1 MKAVRYERFE
11 GPLPLVDVPDPTPTP
26 DGVVVKVGAS
36 GLCRSDWH
44 GWMGHDADVR
54 VPHVPGHEFA
64 GTVLETGKAVRKW
77 KPGDRITVPF
87 SMGCGACERCRA
99 GDEQICDRY
108 YQPGFTGW
116 GSFAEY
122 VALPYADVN
131 LVPLPDSMTFTTAA
145 LLGCRFAT
153 AYRAVVGQGRTR
165 PGEWVAVHGCGG
177 VGLSATMI
185 ARALGARVIGVD
197 IAADRLELARVCGA
211 EHVLDGREG
220 TDVAAVIREVTGGG
234 AHLSIDALGSP
245 ATCRNSI
252 LSLRKRGRHVQVGL
266 LLADQSDPP
275 VPMSQV
281 VARELEIRGTHGLQ
295 AREYPGMLDLIAT
308 GQLHPEKLLGKTI
321 ALAQVGPELAAMAAF
336 PGVGVTIAV
345 LDSVPVRLK

>member
-1 MKAVRYERFE
+1 MKAIRYDTFG
-11 GPLPLVDVPDPTPTP
+11 GPLHLVDVPDPTPSP

-44 GWMGHDADVR
+44 GWKGHDADVT

-64 GTVLETGKAVRKW
+64 GTVSATGRDVCKW
-77 KPGDRITVPF
+77 KKGDRITVPF
-87 SMGCGACERCRA
+87 SMGCGTCERCRA

-116 GSFAEY
+116 GTFAEF

-131 LVPLPDSMTFTTAA
+131 LVRLPDSMSFTTAA

-153 AYRAVVGQGRTR
+153 AYRAVVAQGRVR
-165 PGEWVAVHGCGG
+165 PGEWVVVHGCGG

-185 ARALGARVIGVD
+185 ARALDARVIAVD
-197 IAADRLELARVCGA
+197 IAADKLELARACGA
-211 EHVLDGREG
+211 EVVIDARTTG
-220 TDVAAVIREVTGGG
+220 DVAGAIREVTAGG
-234 AHLSIDALGSP
+234 AHVSIDALGSP

-252 LSLRKRGRHVQVGL
+252 LSLRKRGRHIQVGL
-266 LLADQSDPP
+266 LLADQSEPP

-281 VARELEIRGTHGLQ
+281 IARELEIRGTHGLQ
-295 AREYPGMLDLIAT
+295 AREYAGMLELITT
-308 GQLHPEKLLGKTI
+308 GRLHPEKLLGKTI
-321 ALAQVGPELAAMAAF
+321 GLSQVGPELAMMDSF
-336 PGVGVTIAV
+336 PGVGVTVAV
-345 LDSVPVRLK
+345 LE

>member
-1 MKAVRYERFE
+1 MKAIRYDTFG
-11 GPLPLVDVPDPTPTP
+11 GPVHLVDVPDPTPSA

-44 GWMGHDADVR
+44 GWKGHDADVK

-64 GTVLETGKAVRKW
+64 GTVSATGKDVRKW
-77 KPGDRITVPF
+77 KKGDRITVPF
-87 SMGCGACERCRA
+87 SMGCGTCERCRA

-116 GSFAEY
+116 GTFAEF
-122 VALPYADVN
+122 VALPFAEVN
-131 LVPLPDSMTFTTAA
+131 LVRLPDSMSFTTAA

-153 AYRAVVGQGRTR
+153 AYRAVVAQARTR

-185 ARALGARVIGVD
+185 ARALDARVIAVD
-197 IAADRLELARVCGA
+197 IAADKLELARVCGA
-211 EHVLDGREG
+211 EVVIDARTIG
-220 TDVAAVIREVTGGG
+220 DVAGAIREVTAGG
-234 AHLSIDALGSP
+234 AHVSIDALGSP

-252 LSLRKRGRHVQVGL
+252 LSLRKRGRHIQVGL
-266 LLADQSDPP
+266 LLADQSEPP

-281 VARELEIRGTHGLQ
+281 IARELEIRGTHGLQ
-295 AREYPGMLDLIAT
+295 AREYAAMLDLVT
-308 GQLHPEKLLGKTI
+308 MGQLHPEKLLGKTI
-321 ALAQVGPELAAMAAF
+321 TLSQIGPELAAMDSF
-336 PGVGVTIAV
+336 PGVGVTVAV
-345 LDSVPVRLK
+345 LD

>member
-1 MKAVRYERFE
+1 MKAVRYDTFE
-11 GPLPLVDVPDPTPTP
+11 GPLRLVEVPDPKPSR
-26 DGVVVKVGAS
+26 DGVVVQVGAS

-64 GTVLETGKAVRKW
+64 GTVIETGGDVRKW
-77 KPGDRITVPF
+77 KKGDRITVPF
-87 SMGCGACERCRA
+87 SMGCGSCERCRA

-116 GSFAEY
+116 GTFAEY

-131 LVPLPDSMTFTTAA
+131 LVRLPDSMTFTTAA

-153 AYRAVVGQGRTR
+153 AYRAVVAQGRPQ

-185 ARALGARVIGVD
+185 ARALHARVIGVD
-197 IAADRLELARVCGA
+197 IAAEKLELARSCGA
-211 EHVLDGREG
+211 EIVIDALEG
-220 TDVAAVIREVTGGG
+220 PDVAGAIRELTGGG
-234 AHLSIDALGSP
+234 AHVSIDALGSP

-266 LLADQSDPP
+266 LLADESDPP

-295 AREYPGMLDLIAT
+295 AREYAGLLDLIT
-308 GQLHPEKLLGKTI
+308 NGQLHPEKLLGKTI
-321 ALAQVGPELAAMAAF
+321 SLPQVGPELAGMGSF
-336 PGVGVTIAV
+336 PGVGVTVAV
-345 LDSVPVRLK
+345 LD

>member
-1 MKAVRYERFE
+1 MKAVRYEEFG
-11 GPLPLVDVPDPTPTP
+11 GPLRLVDLPDPTPRA
-26 DGVVVKVGAS
+26 DGVVIKVGAS

-44 GWMGHDADVR
+44 GWKGHDADVK

-64 GTVLETGKAVRKW
+64 GTVIATGADVRKW
-77 KPGDRITVPF
+77 RPGDRVTVPF
-87 SMGCGACERCRA
+87 SMGCGTCERCRA

-116 GSFAEY
+116 GTFAEL

-131 LVPLPDSMTFTTAA
+131 LVRLPDSMTFTTAA

-153 AYRAVVGQGRTR
+153 AYRAVVAQGRTR

-185 ARALGARVIGVD
+185 AQATGARVIGVD
-197 IAADRLELARVCGA
+197 IAADKLAFARSCGA
-211 EHVLDGREG
+211 EIVIDANVTE
-220 TDVAAVIREVTGGG
+220 DVAGVIREVTGGG
-234 AHLSIDALGSP
+234 AQVSIDALGSP

-252 LSLRKRGRHVQVGL
+252 LSLRKRGRHIQVGL
-266 LLADQSDPP
+266 LLADQSEPP

-281 VARELEIRGTHGLQ
+281 IARELEIRGTHGLQ
-295 AREYPGMLDLIAT
+295 AREYAGMLDLITT
-308 GQLHPEKLLGKTI
+308 GRLQPEKLLGKTI
-321 ALAQVGPELAAMAAF
+321 ALSQVGPELARMDSF
-336 PGVGVTIAV
+336 PGVGVTVAV
-345 LDSVPVRLK
+345 LEY

>member
-1 MKAVRYERFE
+1 MKAVRYDTFE
-11 GPLPLVDVPDPTPTP
+11 GPLRLVDVPDPTPTP
-26 DGVVVKVGAS
+26 DGVVVRVGAS

-44 GWMGHDADVR
+44 GWQGHDADVK

-64 GTVLETGKAVRKW
+64 GTVIETGTDVRKW
-77 KPGDRITVPF
+77 KQGDRITVPF
-87 SMGCGACERCRA
+87 SMGCGTCERCRA

-131 LVPLPDSMTFTTAA
+131 LVRLPDAMTFRAAA

-185 ARALGARVIGVD
+185 AQAQGARVIGVD
-197 IAADRLELARVCGA
+197 IARDKLELARSCGA
-211 EHVLDGREG
+211 EIVIDAK
-220 TDVAAVIREVTGGG
+220 TTADVAGAIRELTGGG
-234 AHLSIDALGSP
+234 AHVSIDCLGSP
-245 ATCRNSI
+245 ATCRKFDPLTPEAGPAHPGGTAPRRSERAARAHESGDRARARNPGDARSAGEGIRRDAGVDHDGTAAPGEAVGKNDYSI
-252 LSLRKRGRHVQVGL
+252 AGR
-266 LLADQSDPP
+266 P
-275 VPMSQV
+275 
-281 VARELEIRGTHGLQ
+281 
-295 AREYPGMLDLIAT
+295 
-308 GQLHPEKLLGKTI
+308 
-321 ALAQVGPELAAMAAF
+321 
-336 PGVGVTIAV
+336 
-345 LDSVPVRLK
+345 

>member
-1 MKAVRYERFE
+1 
-11 GPLPLVDVPDPTPTP
+11 
-26 DGVVVKVGAS
+26 
-36 GLCRSDWH
+36 
-44 GWMGHDADVR
+44 MGHDVDVK

-64 GTVLETGKAVRKW
+64 GTVLATGKDVRKW
-77 KPGDRITVPF
+77 KKGDRITVPF
-87 SMGCGACERCRA
+87 SMGCGSCERCRA

-116 GSFAEY
+116 GTFAEY

-131 LVPLPDSMTFTTAA
+131 LVRLPDSMTFTTAA

-197 IAADRLELARVCGA
+197 IAADKLALARSCGA
-211 EHVLDGREG
+211 EIVIDVLEG
-220 TDVAAVIREVTGGG
+220 ADVAVAIREVTGGG
-234 AHLSIDALGSP
+234 AHVSIDALGSP

-252 LSLRKRGRHVQVGL
+252 LSLRKRGRHIQVGL
-266 LLADQSDPP
+266 LLADHSDPP

-295 AREYPGMLDLIAT
+295 AREYAGLLDLIT
-308 GQLHPEKLLGKTI
+308 KEQLHPEKLLGKTI
-321 ALAQVGPELAAMAAF
+321 TLSQVGRELAGMGSF
-336 PGVGVTIAV
+336 PGLGVTIAV
-345 LDSVPVRLK
+345 LD

>member
-1 MKAVRYERFE
+1 MKAVRYDRFD
-11 GPLPLVDVPDPTPTP
+11 GPLDLVDVLDPTPTR

-44 GWMGHDADVR
+44 GWKGHDADVK

-64 GTVLETGKAVRKW
+64 GTVIETGKDVRRW
-77 KPGDRITVPF
+77 KSGDRITVPF
-87 SMGCGACERCRA
+87 SMGCGTCERCRA

-131 LVPLPDSMTFTTAA
+131 LVRLPDAMTVTTAA

-153 AYRAVVGQGRTR
+153 AWRAVVGQGRTR

-185 ARALGARVIGVD
+185 ARALDARVIGVD
-197 IAADRLELARVCGA
+197 IAPDKLALARSCGA
-211 EHVLDGREG
+211 EIVIDGQA
-220 TDVAAVIREVTGGG
+220 TADVAGTIRDLTGGG
-234 AHLSIDALGSP
+234 AQVSIDALGSP

-252 LSLRKRGRHVQVGL
+252 LSLAKRGRHIQVGL
-266 LLADQSDPP
+266 LLADQSEPP
-275 VPMSQV
+275 VPMGPV
-281 VARELEIRGTHGLQ
+281 IARELEIRGTHGLQ
-295 AREYPGMLDLIAT
+295 AREYPGMLELINI
-308 GQLHPEKLLGKTI
+308 GRLRPERMLGKTI
-321 ALAQVGPELAAMAAF
+321 TLSDVGRELAAMDAF
-336 PGVGVTIAV
+336 PGVGVTVAV
-345 LDSVPVRLK
+345 QD

>member
-1 MKAVRYERFE
+1 MKAVRYDTFE
-11 GPLPLVDVPDPTPTP
+11 GPLRLVDLPDPRPTP
-26 DGVVVKVGAS
+26 DGVVVKVAAS

-44 GWMGHDADVR
+44 GWKGHDADVK

-64 GTVLETGKAVRKW
+64 GTVIETGRDVRLW
-77 KPGDRITVPF
+77 TVGDRITAPF
-87 SMGCGACERCRA
+87 SMGCGTCERCRA

-131 LVPLPDSMTFTTAA
+131 LVRLADSMTFTTAA

-153 AYRAVVGQGRTR
+153 AYRAVVGQGGTQ

-185 ARALGARVIGVD
+185 ARALDARVIGVD
-197 IAADRLELARVCGA
+197 IARDKLELARSCGA
-211 EHVLDGREG
+211 ELVIDANE
-220 TDVAAVIREVTGGG
+220 TPDVAGAIRDLTGGG
-234 AHLSIDALGSP
+234 AQVSIDALGSP
-245 ATCRNSI
+245 ATCRSSI
-252 LSLRKRGRHVQVGL
+252 LSLRKRGRHIKVGL
-266 LLADQSDPP
+266 LLAEQSEPP

-281 VARELEIRGTHGLQ
+281 IARELEIRGTHGLQ
-295 AREYPGMLDLIAT
+295 AREYAGMLELINR
-308 GQLHPEKLLGKTI
+308 GRLHPEQLLGKTI
-321 ALAQVGPELAAMAAF
+321 ALSEVGAELARMGSF

-345 LDSVPVRLK
+345 LD

>member
-1 MKAVRYERFE
+1 MKAIRYDTFE
-11 GPLPLVDVPDPTPTP
+11 GPLRLVDVPDPTPTA
-26 DGVVVKVGAS
+26 DGVVVKVAAS

-44 GWMGHDADVR
+44 GWMGHDVDVK

-64 GTVLETGKAVRKW
+64 GTVLETGKDVRKW
-77 KPGDRITVPF
+77 KKGDRITVPF

-131 LVPLPDSMTFTTAA
+131 LVRLPDAMSFTTAA

-153 AYRAVVGQGRTR
+153 AYRAVIGQGRTR
-165 PGEWVAVHGCGG
+165 PGEWVAVHGAGG

-185 ARALGARVIGVD
+185 ARALDARVIAVD
-197 IAADRLELARVCGA
+197 IAAEKLALAQACGA
-211 EHVLDGREG
+211 EIVVDATKLA
-220 TDVAAVIREVTGGG
+220 DVAGAIRELTGGG
-234 AHLSIDALGSP
+234 AHVSLDALGSP

-252 LSLRKRGRHVQVGL
+252 LSLRKRGRHIQVGL
-266 LLADQSDPP
+266 LQTDPP
-275 VPMSQV
+275 LPMSQLI
-281 VARELEIRGTHGLQ
+281 ARELEIRGTHGLQ
-295 AREYPGMLDLIAT
+295 AREYVGMLDLIT
-308 GQLHPEKLLGKTI
+308 KGKLHPEKLLGRTI
-321 ALAQVGPELAAMAAF
+321 TLPEVGAELAAMDSF
-336 PGVGVTIAV
+336 RSVGVTVAV
-345 LDSVPVRLK
+345 LEGP

>member
-1 MKAVRYERFE
+1 MKAVRYDTFE
-11 GPLPLVDVPDPTPTP
+11 GPLRLVEVPDPKPSR
-26 DGVVVKVGAS
+26 DGVVVQVGAS

-64 GTVLETGKAVRKW
+64 GTVIETGGDVRKW
-77 KPGDRITVPF
+77 KKGDRITVPF
-87 SMGCGACERCRA
+87 SMGCGSCERCRA

-116 GSFAEY
+116 GTFAEY

-131 LVPLPDSMTFTTAA
+131 LVRLPDSMTFTTAA

-185 ARALGARVIGVD
+185 ARALHARVIGVD
-197 IAADRLELARVCGA
+197 IAAEKLELARSCGA
-211 EHVLDGREG
+211 EIVIDALEG
-220 TDVAAVIREVTGGG
+220 PDVAGAIRELTGGG
-234 AHLSIDALGSP
+234 AHVSIDALGSP

-252 LSLRKRGRHVQVGL
+252 LSLRKRGRHIQVGL

-295 AREYPGMLDLIAT
+295 ARQYAGLLDLIT
-308 GQLHPEKLLGKTI
+308 NGQLHPEKLLGKTI
-321 ALAQVGPELAAMAAF
+321 SLPQVGPELAGMGSF
-336 PGVGVTIAV
+336 PGVGVTVAV
-345 LDSVPVRLK
+345 LD

>member
-1 MKAVRYERFE
+1 VKAVRYDRFG
-11 GPLPLVDVPDPTPTP
+11 GPLRLVDVPDPTLAP

-44 GWMGHDADVR
+44 GWKGHDADVK
-54 VPHVPGHEFA
+54 VPHVPGHELA
-64 GTVLETGKAVRKW
+64 GTVAEAGKDVRKW
-77 KPGDRITVPF
+77 KTGDRITVPF
-87 SMGCGACERCRA
+87 SMGCGRCERCRA

-131 LVPLPDSMTFTTAA
+131 LVRLPDAMTFTTAA

-165 PGEWVAVHGCGG
+165 PGEWVVVHGCGG

-185 ARALGARVIGVD
+185 ARALDARVIGVD
-197 IAADRLELARVCGA
+197 IAPDKLELARSCGA
-211 EHVLDGREG
+211 EIVIDASQ
-220 TDVAAVIREVTGGG
+220 TADVAGAIREVTGGG
-234 AHLSIDALGSP
+234 AQVSIDALGSR

-252 LSLRKRGRHVQVGL
+252 LSLRKRGRHIQVGL
-266 LLADQSDPP
+266 LLADESEPP
-275 VPMSQV
+275 LPMGQV
-281 VARELEIRGTHGLQ
+281 IARELEIRGAHGLQ
-295 AREYPGMLDLIAT
+295 AREYAGMLELIAQ
-308 GQLHPEKLLGKTI
+308 GRLQPEKLLGKTI
-321 ALAQVGPELAAMAAF
+321 TLSQVGSELAAMDSF
-336 PGVGVTIAV
+336 PGVGVTVVV
-345 LDSVPVRLK
+345 LE

>member
-1 MKAVRYERFE
+1 MLITLSKSFTGRKIH
-11 GPLPLVDVPDPTPTP
+11 
-26 DGVVVKVGAS
+26 GVVVKVRAS

-44 GWMGHDADVR
+44 GWKGHDADVK

-64 GTVLETGKAVRKW
+64 GTVVATGKAVRKW
-77 KPGDRITVPF
+77 QQGDRITVPF

-131 LVPLPDSMTFTTAA
+131 LVRLPDSMTFTTAA

-153 AYRAVVGQGRTR
+153 AYRAVALQGQTQ
-165 PGEWVAVHGCGG
+165 PGEWVAVHGAGG

-185 ARALGARVIGVD
+185 ARALGARVIAVD
-197 IAADRLELARVCGA
+197 IIPKKLALARNCGA
-211 EHVLDGREG
+211 ELALNAREVD
-220 TDVAAVIREVTGGG
+220 DVAGLIRDVTEGG
-234 AHLSIDALGSP
+234 AHVSLDALGSP

-252 LSLRKRGRHVQVGL
+252 LSLRKRGRHIQIGL
-266 LLADQSDPP
+266 LLGLESDPP

-281 VARELEIRGTHGLQ
+281 IARELEIKGTHGLQ
-295 AREYPGMLDLIAT
+295 AREYARGCWI
-308 GQLHPEKLLGKTI
+308 
-321 ALAQVGPELAAMAAF
+321 
-336 PGVGVTIAV
+336 
-345 LDSVPVRLK
+345 

>member
-1 MKAVRYERFE
+1 MKAVRYDEFE
-11 GPLPLVDVPDPTPTP
+11 GPLRLVDVPDPTPPP

-44 GWMGHDADVR
+44 GWKGHDADVT

-64 GTVLETGKAVRKW
+64 GTVVESGKAVRQW
-77 KPGDRITVPF
+77 KQGDRITVPF
-87 SMGCGACERCRA
+87 SLGCGACERCRA

-131 LVPLPDSMTFTTAA
+131 LVRLPDAMSFTTAA

-165 PGEWVAVHGCGG
+165 RGEWVAVHGAGG

-185 ARALGARVIGVD
+185 ARALDARVIAVD
-197 IAADRLELARVCGA
+197 ITTEKLALARDCGA
-211 EHVLDGREG
+211 ELALNAREVD
-220 TDVAAVIREVTGGG
+220 DVAGLIRDVTGGG
-234 AHLSIDALGSP
+234 AHVSIDALGSP
-245 ATCRNSI
+245 ATCKNSI
-252 LSLRKRGRHVQVGL
+252 LSLRKRGRHIQVGL
-266 LLADQSDPP
+266 LLGLESDPP

-281 VARELEIRGTHGLQ
+281 IARELEIRGTHGLQ
-295 AREYPGMLDLIAT
+295 AREYAGMLDLIT
-308 GQLHPEKLLGKTI
+308 KGRLHPEKLLGKTI
-321 ALAQVGPELAAMAAF
+321 SLPEVGPELAKMDSF
-336 PGVGVTIAV
+336 EGVGVTIAV
-345 LDSVPVRLK
+345 LD

>member
-1 MKAVRYERFE
+1 MKAIRYDNFE
-11 GPLPLVDVPDPTPTP
+11 GPMRLVEAPDPRPRP
-26 DGVVVKVGAS
+26 DGVVVRVGAS

-64 GTVLETGKAVRKW
+64 GTVLETGKDVRKW
-77 KPGDRITVPF
+77 RKGDRITVPF
-87 SMGCGACERCRA
+87 SMGCGSCERCRA

-116 GSFAEY
+116 GTFAEF

-131 LVPLPDSMTFTTAA
+131 LVRLPDSMTFTTAA

-153 AYRAVVGQGRTR
+153 AYRAVVAQGRTQR
-165 PGEWVAVHGCGG
+165 GEWVAVHGCGG

-185 ARALGARVIGVD
+185 ARALDARVIGVD
-197 IAADRLELARVCGA
+197 IAGDKLELARGCGA
-211 EHVLDGREG
+211 EIVIDAKA
-220 TDVAAVIREVTGGG
+220 TADVAGAIREVTAGG
-234 AHLSIDALGSP
+234 AHVSIDALGSP
-245 ATCRNSI
+245 DTCRNSI
-252 LSLRKRGRHVQVGL
+252 LSLRKRGRHIQVGL

-295 AREYPGMLDLIAT
+295 AREYAGLLDLIT
-308 GQLHPEKLLGKTI
+308 KGQLHPEKMLGKTI
-321 ALAQVGPELAAMAAF
+321 TLSQVGAELAALGSF
-336 PGVGVTIAV
+336 PGVGVTVAV
-345 LDSVPVRLK
+345 LD

>member
-1 MKAVRYERFE
+1 MKAVRYDRFE
-11 GPLPLVDVPDPTPTP
+11 GPLELVDVPDPTPAR

-44 GWMGHDADVR
+44 GWKGHDADVK

-64 GTVLETGKAVRKW
+64 GTVIETGTDVRKW
-77 KPGDRITVPF
+77 KQGDRITVPF
-87 SMGCGACERCRA
+87 SMGCGTCERCRA

-116 GSFAEY
+116 GTFAEY

-131 LVPLPDSMTFTTAA
+131 LVRLPDAMTFTTAA

-185 ARALGARVIGVD
+185 AHALDARVIGVD
-197 IAADRLELARVCGA
+197 IARDKLELARSCGA
-211 EHVLDGREG
+211 EIVIDA
-220 TDVAAVIREVTGGG
+220 TATADVARAIREVTGGG
-234 AHLSIDALGSP
+234 AQVSIDALGSP

-252 LSLRKRGRHVQVGL
+252 LSLRKRGRHIQVGL
-266 LLADQSDPP
+266 LLADESEPP

-281 VARELEIRGTHGLQ
+281 IARELEIRGTHGLQ
-295 AREYPGMLDLIAT
+295 AREYAGMLELITT
-308 GQLHPEKLLGKTI
+308 GRLRPEKLLGKTI
-321 ALAQVGPELAAMAAF
+321 ALSQVGAELAGMDAF
-336 PGVGVTIAV
+336 PGVGVTVAV
-345 LDSVPVRLK
+345 LAGK

>member
-1 MKAVRYERFE
+1 MKAVRYDQFE
-11 GPLPLVDVPDPTPTP
+11 GPLGLVDVPDPTPPP

-44 GWMGHDADVR
+44 GWKGHDADVK

-64 GTVLETGKAVRKW
+64 GTVVATGKDVRKW
-77 KPGDRITVPF
+77 THGDRITVPF
-87 SMGCGACERCRA
+87 SMGCGSCERCRA

-131 LVPLPDSMTFTTAA
+131 LVRLPDAMTFTTAA

-153 AYRAVVGQGRTR
+153 AYRAVVGQGRTQ

-185 ARALGARVIGVD
+185 ARALDARVIAVD
-197 IAADRLELARVCGA
+197 ITAEKLELAKACGA
-211 EHVLDGREG
+211 EMVIDARV
-220 TDVAAVIREVTGGG
+220 TADVADAIRELTGGGG
-234 AHLSIDALGSP
+234 AHVSIDALGSP

-252 LSLRKRGRHVQVGL
+252 LSLRKRGRHLQVGL

-281 VARELEIRGTHGLQ
+281 IARELEIRGTHGLQ
-295 AREYPGMLDLIAT
+295 AREYAGMLDLIMK
-308 GQLHPEKLLGKTI
+308 GRLRPEKLLGKTI
-321 ALAQVGPELAAMAAF
+321 ALSEVGAELAAMDSF
-336 PGVGVTIAV
+336 RSVGVTVAI
-345 LDSVPVRLK
+345 LG